1 MPTPAPGRQIY
12 MLAFSVVILYKRII
26 RDLIALRLKRADQAA
41 LRKLSKRSALWLV
54 RSSVMAF
61 RMFLVFLAFTMV
73 VHFSGNCSAQNFI
86 CTLVPCPPGKV
97 RKHVCLSWSRTSGEA
112 ECREAY
118 CISFMIMSLPLSTL
132 HIKPAKKNSDSPVIC
147 ARIRVVSNIQL
158 TTALQS
164 EISALNGT
172 FLFVSGDR
180 QMIRLLLVTE
190 TSTWRISDE
199 VETG

>member
-1 MPTPAPGRQIY
+1 MPTQAPGRQIY
-12 MLAFSVVILYKRII
+12 MSAFSVVILYKRII
-26 RDLIALRLKRADQAA
+26 RDSIALRLKRADQAA

>member
-1 MPTPAPGRQIY
+1 
-12 MLAFSVVILYKRII
+12 
-26 RDLIALRLKRADQAA
+26 
-41 LRKLSKRSALWLV
+41 
-54 RSSVMAF
+54 
-61 RMFLVFLAFTMV
+61 
-73 VHFSGNCSAQNFI
+73 
-86 CTLVPCPPGKV
+86 
-97 RKHVCLSWSRTSGEA
+97 
-112 ECREAY
+112 
-118 CISFMIMSLPLSTL
+118 MIMSLPLSTL